1 MGTSGGVVGLLI
13 SYCLTLDE
21 DIRQTLAAH
30 VELQSHLISIERCLS
45 FIKYLGEFCVVSN
58 EFTIALSQKQAK

>member
-45 FIKYLGEFCVVSN
+45 FIKYLG
-58 EFTIALSQKQAK
+58 